1 MDDFYSDTN
10 WKLIYFDT
18 SAQSESCERT
28 LSLVTCVEH
37 FFLSLG
43 VSGNNRDIILSQ
55 PIFRRISTSTIFFTL
70 KLNYT
75 INKVLKFKVVD
86 FLIFSVI

>member
-28 LSLVTCVEH
+28 LSLVTCIEPRKLETKTRSLVFLH
-37 FFLSLG
+37 RTLFFVARG
-43 VSGNNRDIILSQ
+43 
-55 PIFRRISTSTIFFTL
+55 
-70 KLNYT
+70 KW
-75 INKVLKFKVVD
+75 
-86 FLIFSVI
+86 